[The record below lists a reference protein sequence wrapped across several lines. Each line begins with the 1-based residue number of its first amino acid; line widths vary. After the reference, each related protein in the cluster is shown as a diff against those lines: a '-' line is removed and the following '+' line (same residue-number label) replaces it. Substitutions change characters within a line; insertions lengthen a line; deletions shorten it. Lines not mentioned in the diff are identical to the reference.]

1 VSVAELREG
10 FVLPF
15 AKRRKETSRSVEV
28 SLEGIGELVADEL
41 LGPAARTALRCIEE
55 RGADPRLMLLV
66 LESAQE
72 GFFAP
77 VSEQEYEAQR
87 YARNGHKNGKGK

>member
-1 VSVAELREG
+1 MTLREG
-10 FVLPF
+10 FPLPA
-15 AKRRKETSRSVEV
+15 AKRRKAASRSAEV
-28 SLEGIGELVADEL
+28 SLEGIRELVDDEQF
-41 LGPAARTALRCIEE
+41 GPAARTALRCIEE

-77 VSEQEYEAQR
+77 VSDQDYEAQR
-87 YARNGHKNGKGK
+87 YARNGKKATA